1 MALKLIAAA
10 LAASVMI
17 AAPALAQS
25 NLPAKSDKQSAT
37 KSDKQSA
44 TAPAAGTA
52 TNEMQHQWR
61 LSKFTGLDVY
71 NAQNEKIGDISDLIA
86 DESGKVDRVV
96 IGVGGFLGIG
106 QHNVGL
112 PWDKVKFVMEPIKTN
127 TERTSVNSRT
137 TTGSG
142 VITRPVVGPRATPDH
157 AVVNM
162 TKDQLKALPE
172 FKIASG
178 MSSKSGTSSGPAGS
192 IPPEKPQ
199 MPLNR

>member
-1 MALKLIAAA
+1 MATKWIAAA
-10 LAASVMI
+10 LTASVMI

-25 NLPAKSDKQSAT
+25 NLPAKSDKDST
-37 KSDKQSA
+37 

-52 TNEMQHQWR
+52 TKQSLHQWR
-61 LSKFTGLDVY
+61 LSNFTGLDVY

-86 DESGKVDRVV
+86 DERGKVELVV

-112 PWDKVKFVMEPIKTN
+112 PWERVKFVMEPIKPGS
-127 TERTSVNSRT
+127 ESAAAKSRT

-142 VITRPVVGPRATPDH
+142 VVTRTEAGARDTPDH

-172 FKIASG
+172 FKVASQ
-178 MSSKSGTSSGPAGS
+178 MSPNGGTPSAPAAPAPLAK
-192 IPPEKPQ
+192 PPAPA
-199 MPLNR
+199 NR